1 MKILLFIHFT
11 KLVLFTGVTTVTVKP
26 NNYDPYFIFNT
37 YNAVINENAT
47 LGSNVLQIIAADN
60 DTGAA
65 GALHYNTL
73 QGTDHDYF
81 SIDERT
87 GIIKN
92 VKTLNSS
99 SAPKVFFLRVSVRD
113 HGTPVRH
120 SIADANITIAVLRPS
135 AQNNTITG
143 VTALTMTVSLTKE
156 PFLDSKIVKY
166 QIVAQEYDPNINGCK
181 LSSLKGLFHSTFLE
195 CAVCSSAVAI
205 FMAHEMATTKASQE
219 TAGVKHAG

>member
-1 MKILLFIHFT
+1 MRFLHFT
-11 KLVLFTGVTTVTVKP
+11 KPISLTGVTTVTLQP
-26 NNYDPYFIFNT
+26 NYYDPYFIFNT

-47 LGSNVLQIIAADN
+47 LGSNVLQLIAADN

-81 SIDERT
+81 SIEERT
-87 GIIKN
+87 GIIRN
-92 VKTLNSS
+92 VKPLNSS
-99 SAPKVFFLRVSVRD
+99 SAPKVFFLRASVRD

-120 SIADANITIAVLRPS
+120 STADANITIAVLRPS
-135 AQNNTITG
+135 VQNNTITG

-166 QIVAQEYDPNINGCK
+166 QVVAQEYDPNISGCK
-181 LSSLKGLFHSTFLE
+181 LISFKWSVSPSIIAR
-195 CAVCSSAVAI
+195 AVCSSAVAI
-205 FMAHEMATTKASQE
+205 FISHEIATAKASQE
-219 TAGVKHAG
+219 TEGAKHAG